1 MGRQGTSSTPES
13 QHNVPPLIPK
23 GQGAPASSSGIAAMV
38 HDCMTPFSAG
48 SETPPVDG
56 ICDFKGLRLPP
67 VGSLCMGDF
76 GCHPALASYILV
88 EERGKPAPRLHIPAN
103 RRKCM
108 TPRLRSG
115 QAPEG
120 RHRRRWLEMRT
131 RRRWRGRQARPV
143 MVRVECLW
151 RDVAPDRWFMEA
163 AALGGWYIFHSMEV
177 NRLPC
182 CLAMSKEHTW
192 V

>member
-13 QHNVPPLIPK
+13 QHNVPPWTPK
-23 GQGAPASSSGIAAMV
+23 AKEHLRRPQGSPRW
-38 HDCMTPFSAG
+38 CMILCLQLSAG

-56 ICDFKGLRLPP
+56 ICDSKGLRLPP
-67 VGSLCMGDF
+67 SGSSCMREF

-88 EERGKPAPRLHIPAN
+88 EERWKAAPRLHIPAN

-151 RDVAPDRWFMEA
+151 RDVAHGRCKVVA
-163 AALGGWYIFHSMEV
+163 ADG
-177 NRLPC
+177 
-182 CLAMSKEHTW
+182 
-192 V
+192 